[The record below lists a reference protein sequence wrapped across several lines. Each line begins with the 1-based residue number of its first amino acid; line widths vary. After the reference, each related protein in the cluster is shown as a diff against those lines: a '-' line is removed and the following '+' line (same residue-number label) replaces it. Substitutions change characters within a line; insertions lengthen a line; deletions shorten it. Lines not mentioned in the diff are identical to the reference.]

1 MFYNDVEVVN
11 MIPNPNAPDEYKYE
25 TDYRKI
31 PRQYL
36 DANIPQGRGMV
47 KWAPF
52 ATMPEQY
59 QRLNDFIEEQNKI
72 AMPSLSD
79 DQFEMINRQLT
90 YKFTQHQLAMISYWR
105 NGYIQSIAAYIRR
118 IDSLNRCITISNEN
132 GSQTMKLDFAVI
144 CNIE

>member
-1 MFYNDVEVVN
+1 
-11 MIPNPNAPDEYKYE
+11 
-25 TDYRKI
+25 
-31 PRQYL
+31 
-36 DANIPQGRGMV
+36 MV

-59 QRLNDFIEEQNKI
+59 QQLNDFIEEQNKI

-79 DQFEMINRQLT
+79 DRFENINRQLT

-132 GSQTMKLDFAVI
+132 GSQTMKLDFEVI
-144 CNIE
+144 CNVE

>member
-1 MFYNDVEVVN
+1 MALLYSFLLFQNKYKITLYCRKPLPKCEHMFYNEFEVVN

-59 QRLNDFIEEQNKI
+59 QQLNDFIENRIKLPCLHCQ
-72 AMPSLSD
+72 
-79 DQFEMINRQLT
+79 MINS
-90 YKFTQHQLAMISYWR
+90 KIS
-105 NGYIQSIAAYIRR
+105 
-118 IDSLNRCITISNEN
+118 IDSSHINSHSTNW
-132 GSQTMKLDFAVI
+132 Q
-144 CNIE
+144 